1 MKKNYE
7 MPMVEVVVLQDVETA
22 DHSALVNFWEI
33 DPGETV

>member
-22 DHSALVNFWEI
+22 DPSALVYFWGTE
-33 DPGETV
+33 PGETV